1 MALDHSGGMA
11 QTPLRALIP
20 GDCFQGFY
28 LLESAQT
35 GTTAAGKPYLSFR
48 LADITGELAGKLWD
62 YSGPVGPGDAGQ
74 VVRVSGRVET
84 YQNAP
89 QAILEQLRLAE
100 AEDDVDLS
108 VLVPT
113 APRDP
118 ARMLAYVE
126 STLQKLDD
134 ADYRGV
140 CLAML
145 ERHRE
150 AFASIPGAKNMHHGF
165 RHGLL
170 MHTANMMRQAEMLAR
185 IYQDV
190 VDRSLLIAGAFLH
203 DIGKLKEYAV
213 SPLGLVSDYA
223 REGQLLGHLFLGA
236 EEVGAVARSLDVPEE
251 KVLLLQHLIASHH
264 GKPEFGTIVLPKC
277 PEAELLSEIDMIDSR
292 MEMFRKTFEETP
304 PGRFSSRKVYGLGNC
319 SVYHPGQPEEPED

>member
-1 MALDHSGGMA
+1 MALDQSGGMA

-185 IYQDV
+185 IYPDV

-319 SVYHPGQPEEPED
+319 SVYHPGQPED